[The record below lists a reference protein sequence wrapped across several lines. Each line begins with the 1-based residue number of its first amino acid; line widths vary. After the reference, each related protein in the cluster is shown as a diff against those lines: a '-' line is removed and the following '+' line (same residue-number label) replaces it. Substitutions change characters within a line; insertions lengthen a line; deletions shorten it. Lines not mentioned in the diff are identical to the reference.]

1 MKRSFFAASA
11 ILALAITN
19 PVQAENVTTKDQ
31 IIGTWQVLSLKTT
44 SEGNISY
51 PLGEHPTGYVTL
63 TSARMWLLF
72 ASTSRTAPASP
83 TLTEAEAAEAM
94 KTHVGWTGKYTT
106 AEQTP
111 EGIKI
116 VAHVDAASSQAIKDT
131 NRVYFVKVNGNRL
144 SMKSPAVIVPMT
156 GKLSVVEFEME
167 KAD

>member
-1 MKRSFFAASA
+1 MKHAVFAAGA
-11 ILALAITN
+11 MLALALST

-31 IIGTWQVLSLKTT
+31 IVGTWQVLSLKTT

-51 PLGEHPTGYVTL
+51 PLGEHPTGYVTF
-63 TSARMWLLF
+63 TPARMWLVF
-72 ASTSRTAPASP
+72 ASASRTTPASP
-83 TLTEAEAAEAM
+83 TLTDAEAAAAM
-94 KTHVGWTGKYTT
+94 KTHVAWTGKYTT

-116 VAHVDAASSQAIKDT
+116 VAHVDTASSQAIKGAD
-131 NRVYFVKVNGNRL
+131 RVYFVKVDGNRI
-144 SMKSPAVIVPMT
+144 SVKSPAVIVPMT